1 MTAVLWVSVAVIALP
16 AFALA
21 LWPLFR
27 RGAASAERG
36 AGPTADDD
44 RRIELSE
51 EKASLYRALKEIE
64 FDYDAG
70 HLSEEDYRPL
80 RDRYEGRAAA
90 VIQAL
95 DALGPVSM
103 PQGRVGR
110 GDTEAASEAPA
121 AGRRGWTK
129 HPAALVGGSVL
140 LLLFGLLLG
149 LGVGRFTEKEPAA
162 APSGGR
168 AGVPDAPAAAGG
180 PGMPGM
186 PGMPG
191 DPAPEAAPGEPAGAI
206 APEVMARMLQA
217 ARQSLQAGQYQQ
229 AISAYQAVLKREPR
243 NVDAMTHLGLIVA
256 IGGHG
261 DSALESFG
269 KALAIDPNY
278 APAYLYR
285 GQVLYDVK
293 QDYAGAIKAW
303 ERFMVLVPR
312 GEEHDQVKA
321 LIEKARSQRPAAQ
334 PR

>member
-1 MTAVLWVSVAVIALP
+1 MTGTLWLAVAVIALP
-16 AFALA
+16 AFALT

-27 RGAASAERG
+27 RGAGSAG
-36 AGPTADDD
+36 QSVAPTAADD
-44 RRIELSE
+44 RRLELSE
-51 EKASLYRALKEIE
+51 EKASIYRALKEIE
-64 FDYDAG
+64 FDYEAR

-95 DALGPVSM
+95 DALGPESG
-103 PQGRVGR
+103 QKEEGAQA
-110 GDTEAASEAPA
+110 DAEAAAGARPS
-121 AGRRGWTK
+121 GRRGWAR
-129 HPAALVGGSVL
+129 HPAALAGGAVL

-149 LGVGRFTEKEPAA
+149 LSVGRFTEKEPSAAPAGSRVAMPGGPAAA
-162 APSGGR
+162 AP
-168 AGVPDAPAAAGG
+168 

-191 DPAPEAAPGEPAGAI
+191 APAPETPPAEPAGPI

-229 AISAYQAVLKREPR
+229 AISAYQAVLKRDPR

-261 DSALESFG
+261 ESALESFG

-278 APAYLYR
+278 APAHLYR
-285 GQVLYDVK
+285 GQVLYEVK
-293 QDYAGAIKAW
+293 QDHAGAIKAW
-303 ERFMVLVPR
+303 ERFLALVPR
-312 GEEHDQVKA
+312 GEEHDQVKT
-321 LIEKARSQRPAAQ
+321 LIEKARSQQPA
-334 PR
+334 R